1 MLSNI
6 YTWNFLTGAP
16 AEAGAEKGMPV
27 RIRSSPATV
36 SGAQASMS
44 LTQVGK
50 ALRAM
55 KLSQETCLLRSLEP
69 TGDRLALVCVN
80 IEFLAA
86 AAFGESPAREIF
98 SYMRNVKSV
107 QLTKT
112 KGG

>member
-1 MLSNI
+1 M
-6 YTWNFLTGAP
+6 TGAP
-16 AEAGAEKGMPV
+16 VEAGAEKGMPV

-36 SGAQASMS
+36 SGVQAIMS

-55 KLSQETCLLRSLEP
+55 KLSQETCLLRSSEP

-86 AAFGESPAREIF
+86 SAFCESPARELF
-98 SYMRNVKSV
+98 SFRHNLKSLRPV
-107 QLTKT
+107 KT

>member
-1 MLSNI
+1 MYILGI
-6 YTWNFLTGAP
+6 FLTGAP
-16 AEAGAEKGMPV
+16 VEAGAEKGMPV

-36 SGAQASMS
+36 SGAQAIMS

-80 IEFLAA
+80 IEFFAA
-86 AAFGESPAREIF
+86 AAFCESPARELF
-98 SYMRNVKSV
+98 SYMHKMKSM

>member
-1 MLSNI
+1 M
-6 YTWNFLTGAP
+6 TGAP
-16 AEAGAEKGMPV
+16 VEAGAEKGMPV

-36 SGAQASMS
+36 SGAQAIMS

-80 IEFLAA
+80 IEFWL
-86 AAFGESPAREIF
+86 
-98 SYMRNVKSV
+98 
-107 QLTKT
+107 QLHFVNLPQGSFFHICIK
-112 KGG
+112 

>member
-1 MLSNI
+1 M
-6 YTWNFLTGAP
+6 TGAP
-16 AEAGAEKGMPV
+16 VEAGAEKGMPV

-36 SGAQASMS
+36 SGAQAIMS

-80 IEFLAA
+80 INFWLHLHLVNLPQGSFFHLDIMQRAC
-86 AAFGESPAREIF
+86 SILKRRE
-98 SYMRNVKSV
+98 VKIC
-107 QLTKT
+107 LEK
-112 KGG
+112 

>member
-1 MLSNI
+1 M
-6 YTWNFLTGAP
+6 TGAP
-16 AEAGAEKGMPV
+16 VEAGAEKGMPV

-36 SGAQASMS
+36 SGAQAIMS

-86 AAFGESPAREIF
+86 AAFGESPVREIF
-98 SYMRNVKSV
+98 SFRHNAESL
-107 QLTKT
+107 QHIKT

>member
-1 MLSNI
+1 
-6 YTWNFLTGAP
+6 
-16 AEAGAEKGMPV
+16 
-27 RIRSSPATV
+27 
-36 SGAQASMS
+36 MS

-86 AAFGESPAREIF
+86 AAFCESPARELFLFLAFISIF
-98 SYMRNVKSV
+98 LPYAGILLLIYRFFFLFRFLRSFLPGPEDPEYGSQGAFFVLS
-107 QLTKT
+107 
-112 KGG
+112 

>member
-1 MLSNI
+1 M
-6 YTWNFLTGAP
+6 TGAP
-16 AEAGAEKGMPV
+16 AAVGAEKGMPV

-36 SGAQASMS
+36 SGAQAIMS

-86 AAFGESPAREIF
+86 SAFSESPARELF
-98 SYMRNVKSV
+98 SYIYKMRF
-107 QLTKT
+107 
-112 KGG
+112 

>member
-1 MLSNI
+1 M
-6 YTWNFLTGAP
+6 TGAP
-16 AEAGAEKGMPV
+16 VEAGAEKGMPV

-36 SGAQASMS
+36 SGAQAIMS

-55 KLSQETCLLRSLEP
+55 KLSQETCLLRSSEP

-80 IEFLAA
+80 IEFLVAS
-86 AAFGESPAREIF
+86 AFCESPARELF
-98 SYMRNVKSV
+98 SYMHKMKSM

>member
-1 MLSNI
+1 
-6 YTWNFLTGAP
+6 
-16 AEAGAEKGMPV
+16 
-27 RIRSSPATV
+27 
-36 SGAQASMS
+36 MS

-86 AAFGESPAREIF
+86 AAFCESPARAF
-98 SYMRNVKSV
+98 SYMYKMKSM